1 VTAHVGTGQYNLS
14 NYSGAFI
21 AHVDNGGITM
31 NHVNGSG
38 YAEAVNGPVHANNS
52 TFDRLRVRTATGNM
66 LFRGCTSHQIDASS
80 QYGSIVYDNGT
91 FQSGLARF
99 ESVHGNVALGV
110 RGGAQIGA
118 HSGSGHIV
126 SSFRDG
132 AQVHNGSNMTQATV
146 RGGGPV
152 VTADSKN
159 GTVYLYNGSVRTH
172 PRVQAELRD
181 VQALPAEP
189 RPVQQGAARANAA
202 SARAY
207 APAAAT
213 PRYPVQQYPVHRYP
227 QPRYPQQ
234 QPYPQ
239 QQQPRYAPPPPRYA
253 PPPGAYQAQPQQG
266 GGRKNPPPQSAAPA
280 NNGGG
285 QGGGKHNHQRPPF
298 G

>member
-1 VTAHVGTGQYNLS
+1 MVPQGTALVTAHVGTGQYNLS
-14 NYSGAFI
+14 NYHGAFI

-132 AQVHNGSNMTQATV
+132 AQVHNGSNMTQTTV

-189 RPVQQGAARANAA
+189 RP
-202 SARAY
+202 
-207 APAAAT
+207 
-213 PRYPVQQYPVHRYP
+213 
-227 QPRYPQQ
+227 
-234 QPYPQ
+234 
-239 QQQPRYAPPPPRYA
+239 
-253 PPPGAYQAQPQQG
+253 
-266 GGRKNPPPQSAAPA
+266 
-280 NNGGG
+280 
-285 QGGGKHNHQRPPF
+285 
-298 G
+298 